1 MGTRDFAIRRS
12 CAGHPYSKALV
23 VDLVAMSSV
32 SSLRLHLSE
41 EMNGGRDRT
50 RTCDLLRVKHYLN
63 SNLIDG
69 TDTSIYVFGVIIV

>member
-1 MGTRDFAIRRS
+1 VQFRNSFGTETAFEA
-12 CAGHPYSKALV
+12 AMKLLV
-23 VDLVAMSSV
+23 TLNIKG
-32 SSLRLHLSE
+32 LG
-41 EMNGGRDRT
+41 GGRDRT